1 MHARI
6 GPIPFHIVELSSFRD
21 AEHSADGRRTRFPF
35 AMTSLVRIADTER
48 SPRYQNIILRKP
60 RAKQTTYFRIKKNR
74 VPHRTTPLAALQST
88 IALAVIRL

>member
-60 RAKQTTYFRIKKNR
+60 RAKQTTYFRIKKTVYHIERPHLQRCR
-74 VPHRTTPLAALQST
+74 VQLRWP
-88 IALAVIRL
+88 